1 MYVFKNSSQFIIN
14 AGKQE
19 SLTWPSASTPFSPY
33 HPKASSPAKS
43 KRNLWEYKL
52 CLGAPLLKPLK
63 EVKECFLSHSKIQT
77 LIMAWM
83 GLYYLADTCPAPV
96 PWLYLLG
103 SLPPS
108 VVAALVFLLLLA
120 LLQHVNPS
128 SRLCLCLSSLLVSLP
143 YFIQVSVL
151 ISHLDC
157 DRSWLPHPLGTL
169 PVSRPRSSQWF
180 FIAKLLIMLCYLFSV
195 CLCPGLW
202 ASEVRLFVLFSAV
215 SPNSWNSAWHK
226 GSTQ

>member
-1 MYVFKNSSQFIIN
+1 MLGSRSLLRGLLPPHSSPHI
-14 AGKQE
+14 
-19 SLTWPSASTPFSPY
+19 TPM
-33 HPKASSPAKS
+33 ASSPAKS
-43 KRNLWEYKL
+43 KRDLWEYKL

-63 EVKECFLSHSKIQT
+63 EVKECLLSHSKIQT

-103 SLPPS
+103 SLPPP
-108 VVAALVFLLLLA
+108 VVAASVFLLLLA

-143 YFIQVSVL
+143 HIIQVSVL
-151 ISHLDC
+151 ISHLHC

-169 PVSRPRSSQWF
+169 PCVQAPF
-180 FIAKLLIMLCYLFSV
+180 FSV
-195 CLCPGLW
+195 VLHCK
-202 ASEVRLFVLFSAV
+202 ATHYAVLFV
-215 SPNSWNSAWHK
+215 
-226 GSTQ
+226 